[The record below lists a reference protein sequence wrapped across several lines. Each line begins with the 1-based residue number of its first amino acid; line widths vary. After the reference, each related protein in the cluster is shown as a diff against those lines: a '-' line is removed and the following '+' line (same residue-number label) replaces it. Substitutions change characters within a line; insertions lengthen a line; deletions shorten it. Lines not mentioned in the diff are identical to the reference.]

1 MNAPVEVDA
10 VSEVLRAQR
19 AILALL
25 EKQDLP
31 PSEIFDQL
39 EGSFDEITLRR
50 ALLELLT
57 RQKATWL
64 PRRRLSRRLPAVV
77 HA

>member
-1 MNAPVEVDA
+1 M
-10 VSEVLRAQR
+10 SEVSRAQR

-25 EKQDLP
+25 KEQDRS

-39 EGSFDEITLRR
+39 DDLFDEVTLRR

-64 PRRRLSRRLPAVV
+64 PRRRLSRRENAVV